1 MTTTTVTTSTLL
13 QEIEQYWSRRA
24 SSYSDLINTEL
35 ATDGLERWL
44 PVLRENGIDGGPKRI
59 LDVGTGPGFFAIALA
74 SLGHEVVAVDYTEA
88 MLEEARAN
96 AEKAGVLDHILFL
109 QMDAQDLTFPDDTFD
124 FIVTRNVTW
133 VLEHPDEAYVSW
145 HRVLKQGGT
154 LLNFDAGWYNYLF
167 DEEKYEEFLED
178 RENVRAAHMTDSYD
192 SYDQSDV
199 CEEFSK
205 QLMLSRYTRPEI
217 DLMML
222 DEIGFS
228 DGSADRDIWQRVWN
242 EEEKMNGRSTP
253 LFLLKAVK

>member
-88 MLEEARAN
+88 MLEEAAAN
-96 AEKAGVLDHILFL
+96 AQTAGLADRILFL

-145 HRVLKQGGT
+145 HRVLKPGGT

-167 DEEKYEEFLED
+167 NEEKYQEFLED
-178 RENVRAAHMTDSYD
+178 REIVKAAKMTDSYD

-222 DEIGFS
+222 EEIGFS
-228 DGSADRDIWQRVWN
+228 DVSADREIWKRVWN
-242 EEEKMNGRSTP
+242 DEEKMNGRSTP

>member
-1 MTTTTVTTSTLL
+1 MTTTTVTASTLL

-44 PVLRENGIDGGPKRI
+44 PVLRENGIGDEPCRI

-88 MLEEARAN
+88 MLEEAAAN
-96 AEKAGVLDHILFL
+96 AQTAGLADRILFL

-145 HRVLKQGGT
+145 HRVLKPGGT

-167 DEEKYEEFLED
+167 NEEKYQEFLED
-178 RENVRAAHMTDSYD
+178 RENVKAARMVDSYD
-192 SYDQSDV
+192 SYDESDV
-199 CEEFSK
+199 CESISRE
-205 QLMLSRYTRPEI
+205 LVLSHYARPEI
-217 DLMML
+217 DLKML
-222 DEIGFS
+222 EDAGFS
-228 DGSADRDIWQRVWN
+228 SVDVDRDIWRRVWN
-242 EEEKMNGRSTP
+242 EQEKTNGRSTP
-253 LFLLKAVK
+253 MFLLKAVK